1 MLQIAILR
9 AGKSNLEHE
18 DFDVF
23 DADRS
28 ATLLSAVD
36 APRLRGSCRQSV
48 RVDVNQVSES
58 PPVRPPRH
66 PRHQPFFFS
75 STTKQHGTTGGGS
88 IGTASGKTLLGR
100 GPRGWHDSAEEGEI
114 RPGDILG
121 VSATDICFSFLVPG
135 QASNKQ
141 YTGSVVPCLTAG

>member
-1 MLQIAILR
+1 MR
-9 AGKSNLEHE
+9 AGKSNREHE
-18 DFDVF
+18 DFDVLTLTGG
-23 DADRS
+23 

-36 APRLRGSCRQSV
+36 APRLRELSPICTRRRQKPGL
-48 RVDVNQVSES
+48 SES